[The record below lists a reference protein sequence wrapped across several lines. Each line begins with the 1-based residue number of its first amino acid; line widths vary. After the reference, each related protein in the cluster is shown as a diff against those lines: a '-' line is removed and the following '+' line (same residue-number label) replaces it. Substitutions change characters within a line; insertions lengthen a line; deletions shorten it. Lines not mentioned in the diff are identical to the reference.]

1 MKFKAIIGIG
11 MNTGYMEI
19 DDSYYIRHIPTSKK
33 VGYVKLRL
41 SPREIPQPQ
50 TDNRT
55 IGCNDIEEAES
66 D

>member
-1 MKFKAIIGIG
+1 